1 MDTVDWLSPEYGSS
15 LCQRD
20 NRKGRESRA
29 WKLINHKREEIREKT
44 GLNREEDDHSG
55 VKRDGL
61 ESQLLI
67 DTLSLEEYCRRLF
80 LDVDI
85 LLFYFVHEMVLGCQV
100 RGRVGVHSLKEK
112 WLMIGN
118 KSVVDRLR
126 MCYRTWWRSSTL
138 MTFPN
143 SNIAKS
149 SAWRRFWNGFI
160 VIWNE
165 WMHDS
170 ADFEPFFWKPLKKL
184 NFVLTSA
191 LMARIGLSWALASF
205 VSTR

>member
-1 MDTVDWLSPEYGSS
+1 MDTVDWLSQEYGSP

-67 DTLSLEEYCRRLF
+67 DTLFLEGYCRRLF
-80 LDVDI
+80 LDVDV

-100 RGRVGVHSLKEK
+100 WGSVRVHSLKEK
-112 WLMIGN
+112 WLMIGIML
-118 KSVVDRLR
+118 VVDRPL
-126 MCYRTWWRSSTL
+126 MCYRTCWRSSTL

-149 SAWRRFWNGFI
+149 SAWRRFYNRTMSLERKAWLSCFWTFLQKSIEAIELHSYLSSNGKNRPI
-160 VIWNE
+160 
-165 WMHDS
+165 
-170 ADFEPFFWKPLKKL
+170 
-184 NFVLTSA
+184 
-191 LMARIGLSWALASF
+191 LSLGQLCLY
-205 VSTR
+205 